1 MHTID
6 SIIPAVEAFAARHD
20 VLPSTV
26 VRNATG
32 NPRLYE
38 RLKARAAKLEEDIER
53 ISRFMADNSSV
64 DAPLDGSPALNN
76 EDGGAET
83 VSQVGKTIPGDAA

>member
-64 DAPLDGSPALNN
+64 DAPLDVLPPVADNDAGNPAIVSPAENHT
-76 EDGGAET
+76 GG
-83 VSQVGKTIPGDAA
+83 